1 MEKTIEE
8 LKVIIRDDKK
18 EEKELQE
25 EADKKQ
31 AELDG
36 KEYMVKDYDRNKRI
50 ALKQN
55 PMSGKLLLDP
65 ATIDDYE
72 EVVEISLGRQEDRN
86 AYVESLYEVI
96 KSMLT
101 NKQKHQK
108 VQTDQ
113 ACMNNAIMY
122 DYYSYGDS
130 SSEKGDAGDKKEEE
144 DPNSQDAKLKR
155 LMKEKGIS
163 IDEED
168 VDEDEPGTNK
178 ESEGKS

>member
-1 MEKTIEE
+1 
-8 LKVIIRDDKK
+8 
-18 EEKELQE
+18 
-25 EADKKQ
+25 
-31 AELDG
+31 
-36 KEYMVKDYDRNKRI
+36 
-50 ALKQN
+50 
-55 PMSGKLLLDP
+55 MSAKLLLDP

-72 EVVEISLGRQEDRN
+72 EVVEISMGRQEDRN

-130 SSEKGDAGDKKEEE
+130 SSE
-144 DPNSQDAKLKR
+144 
-155 LMKEKGIS
+155 
-163 IDEED
+163 
-168 VDEDEPGTNK
+168 
-178 ESEGKS
+178 